1 MANKIEENHN
11 MNEYD
16 YKEIASTYDEEVKEY
31 DSYGHD
37 VIFGMCYEYVRPNEK
52 ILDLGIGTGLAS
64 IQFSKIGLKVYGL
77 DMAEDMLIVCRNKAF
92 TEELKMHKLSDNR
105 IPYDDNSF
113 NHIICCGVF
122 HFLSDLK
129 NVFSDVAKVMQKGGI
144 FAFTIS
150 PDNLTKEFSKQMTAW
165 GVPIFKH
172 SSDYIKRLLDTNEM
186 RLLKEQRLLMKGAD
200 KVNYDMIFS
209 VMIAKYK

>member
-1 MANKIEENHN
+1 

-16 YKEIASTYDEEVKEY
+16 YKEIANQYDEQVKEY

-37 VIFGMCYEYVRPNEK
+37 VIFGMCYEYVSPNEK

-77 DMAEDMLIVCRNKAF
+77 DIAEDMLNVCRNKAF
-92 TEELKMHKLSDNR
+92 AEELKLYKLSNDNL
-105 IPYDDNSF
+105 PYDDNSF
-113 NHIICCGVF
+113 NHIISCGVF
-122 HFLSDLK
+122 HFLGDLK
-129 NVFSDVAKVMQKGGI
+129 NVFSDVARVLRKGGI
-144 FAFTIS
+144 FGFTIA
-150 PDNLTKEFSKQMTAW
+150 PDNFTNEYSQQMTAW

-172 SSDYIKRLLDTNEM
+172 STDYIKELLENNEM
-186 RLLKEQRLLMKGAD
+186 RLLKEQRLLIKGAD
-200 KVNYDMIFS
+200 KLNYDMLFS

>member
-1 MANKIEENHN
+1 
-11 MNEYD
+11 MNDYD
-16 YKEIASTYDEEVKEY
+16 YKEIASQYDEQVKEY

-37 VIFGMCYEYVRPNEK
+37 VIFGMCYEYVKPNEK

-77 DMAEDMLIVCRNKAF
+77 DIAEDMLNVCRNKAF
-92 TEELKMHKLSDNR
+92 TEELKLHKLSDDN
-105 IPYDDNSF
+105 IPYNDNSF

-129 NVFSDVAKVMQKGGI
+129 NVFSDVARVLQKSGI
-144 FAFTIS
+144 FGFTIAPANFANEYS
-150 PDNLTKEFSKQMTAW
+150 QQMTAW

-172 SSDYIKRLLDTNEM
+172 SPDYIKGLLANNKM

-200 KVNYDMIFS
+200 KLNYDMLFS